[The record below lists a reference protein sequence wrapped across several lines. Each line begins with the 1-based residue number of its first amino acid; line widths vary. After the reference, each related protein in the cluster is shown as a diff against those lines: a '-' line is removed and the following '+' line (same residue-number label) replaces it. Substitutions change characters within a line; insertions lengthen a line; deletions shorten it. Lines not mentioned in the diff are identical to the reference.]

1 MSRAGGGAK
10 EAPEGGGEAWWKGR
24 RGVAIWGERGIVAA
38 VTRRRTLE
46 NDRGDYTDV
55 RELS

>member
-1 MSRAGGGAK
+1 MSRAGGGAN
-10 EAPEGGGEAWWKGR
+10 EAPEWGGEAWWKGR
-24 RGVAIWGERGIVAA
+24 RGVAIWGERGILAA

>member
-24 RGVAIWGERGIVAA
+24 RGVALWGERGIVAA

-46 NDRGDYTDV
+46 NDRDD
-55 RELS
+55 

>member
-1 MSRAGGGAK
+1 MSRAAGGVK

-24 RGVAIWGERGIVAA
+24 GGVEIWGERGILAA

-46 NDRGDYTDV
+46 NDRGD
-55 RELS
+55 

>member
-1 MSRAGGGAK
+1 MGGAAGGVK
-10 EAPEGGGEAWWKGR
+10 EAPEGGGGGWWKGR

-46 NDRGDYTDV
+46 NDRDD
-55 RELS
+55 